1 MLEITKDMHLDYD
14 SQVGYVGFKIVGND
28 EKYPEL
34 LKVQKIILGTE
45 WNEFPNRS
53 AYYDYAYNG
62 SYNWYR
68 ERLKPRTE
76 TIIMSQYEFDQLPHS
91 MEELLKTEF
100 NLYYVNI
107 FNSSK
112 DYSYYSNKTLQVG
125 SYTKV
130 LVNGSNM
137 TNGHIVGVG
146 GKITLAEIISKKYT
160 LI

>member
-14 SQVGYVGFKIVGND
+14 SQVGFVGFKIIGND
-28 EKYPEL
+28 EKYPDL
-34 LKVQKIILGTE
+34 LKVQKTILGTE
-45 WNEFPNRS
+45 YNEFPNRS

-68 ERLKPRTE
+68 DRLKSRTE
-76 TIIMSQYEFDQLPHS
+76 IIIMSQYEFEELAHS

-100 NLYYVNI
+100 YLYYVNI
-107 FNSSK
+107 FNSDK
-112 DYSYYSNKTLQVG
+112 DYSYYSNKRLQVG

-130 LVNGSNM
+130 MVRNGNK
-137 TNGHIVGVG
+137 TNGHIVGCG
-146 GKITLAEIISKKYT
+146 EKITLEAIIKNRYT